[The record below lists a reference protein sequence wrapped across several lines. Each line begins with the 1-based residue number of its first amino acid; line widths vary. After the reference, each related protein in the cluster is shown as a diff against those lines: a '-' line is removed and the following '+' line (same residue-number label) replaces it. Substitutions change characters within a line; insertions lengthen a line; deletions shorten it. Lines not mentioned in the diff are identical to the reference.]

1 MDILKRW
8 LSLQVDLGK
17 FDSRGAVYNFAL
29 KMSFR
34 AVLLA
39 FAFNLAFLPLGY
51 ALDLLPMSL
60 ADAVKLSVAC
70 SWLFGGA
77 VSGALAL
84 TTGQV
89 IHDLSVSRAEF
100 ERLSLTDML
109 SGLLNRRAF
118 NAALGETG
126 VGASLAILDLDRFKA
141 VNDGHGHCAGDQ
153 VIKAVSDVLREVFGS
168 SHLVARLGG
177 EEFGVIV
184 RGGGVAQRIALVE
197 RARTLVEAR
206 VIHCDGIAISMTIS
220 AGIAEFGADR
230 RPEAVY
236 SAADRALYRA
246 KAGGRNRVVH
256 EVEAEDNL
264 VSSGGHAAEGAPPAG
279 GPGLFSE
286 AAVPAA
292 G

>member
-17 FDSRGAVYNFAL
+17 FDTPAAVYNFAL
-29 KMSFR
+29 KMTFR

-51 ALDLLPMSL
+51 ALDLLPMTL

-126 VGASLAILDLDRFKA
+126 AGASLAILDLDRFKA

-153 VIKAVSDVLREVFGS
+153 VIKVVSDVLREVFGPA
-168 SHLVARLGG
+168 HLVARLGG

-206 VIHCDGIAISMTIS
+206 AIHCDGVAISMTIS
-220 AGIAEFGADR
+220 AGIAEFTADR
-230 RPEAVY
+230 RPESVY
-236 SAADRALYRA
+236 TAADRALYQA

-256 EVEAEDNL
+256 EAEM
-264 VSSGGHAAEGAPPAG
+264 GAPAG
-279 GPGLFSE
+279 AEASCGDLDRVPGS
-286 AAVPAA
+286 AVPAA

>member
-8 LSLQVDLGK
+8 MSLQVDLGN
-17 FDSRGAVYNFAL
+17 FDSRAAVYNFAL
-29 KMSFR
+29 KMTFR

-39 FAFNLAFLPLGY
+39 FTFNIALLPLGY
-51 ALDLLPMSL
+51 ALGLLPLSL

-84 TTGQV
+84 ITGHV
-89 IHDLSVSRAEF
+89 IRELTVSRAEF

-118 NAALGETG
+118 NAALAETG
-126 VGASLAILDLDRFKA
+126 AGASLAILDLDRFKA
-141 VNDGHGHCAGDQ
+141 VNDCHGHCAGDE
-153 VIKAVSDVLREVFGS
+153 VIKAVAEVLREVFGDQ
-168 SHLVARLGG
+168 HLMARLGG

-197 RARTLVEAR
+197 RARNMVEAR
-206 VIHCDGIAISMTIS
+206 AIHCDGLAISTTVS
-220 AGIAEFGADR
+220 AGIAEFGPER
-230 RPEAVY
+230 RPESVY
-236 SAADRALYRA
+236 SAADSALYRA

-256 EVEAEDNL
+256 EAEQAEAGALESHGNEAMHIGMMHF
-264 VSSGGHAAEGAPPAG
+264 SGERA
-279 GPGLFSE
+279 
-286 AAVPAA
+286 PAA

>member
-8 LSLQVDLGK
+8 VSHQVDLGS
-17 FDSRGAVYNFAL
+17 FDSRAAVYNFAL
-29 KMSFR
+29 KMTFR

-39 FAFNLAFLPLGY
+39 FMFNIALLPLGY
-51 ALDLLPMSL
+51 ALGLLPLSL

-84 TTGQV
+84 VTGHV
-89 IHDLSVSRAEF
+89 IRELTVSRAEF

-118 NAALGETG
+118 NAALAETG
-126 VGASLAILDLDRFKA
+126 AGASLVILDLDRFKS
-141 VNDGHGHCAGDQ
+141 VNDCHGHGAGDE
-153 VIKAVSDVLREVFGS
+153 VIKAVAEILREVFGDES
-168 SHLVARLGG
+168 LIARLGG

-184 RGGGVAQRIALVE
+184 RGGGAAQRIALVE
-197 RARTLVEAR
+197 RARNLVEAR
-206 VIHCDGIAISMTIS
+206 AIHCEGVAISTTVS
-220 AGIAEFGADR
+220 AGIAEFSPER
-230 RPEAVY
+230 RPESVY
-236 SAADRALYRA
+236 SAADRALYQA

-256 EVEAEDNL
+256 EAEEAGFGPLENL
-264 VSSGGHAAEGAPPAG
+264 TNDATHIGMMHFSGEQ
-279 GPGLFSE
+279 
-286 AAVPAA
+286 VPAA

>member
-8 LSLQVDLGK
+8 VSLQVDLGS
-17 FDSRGAVYNFAL
+17 FDSRAAVYNFAL
-29 KMSFR
+29 KMTFR

-39 FAFNLAFLPLGY
+39 FIFNIALLPLGY
-51 ALDLLPMSL
+51 ALGLVPLSV

-84 TTGQV
+84 LTGHV
-89 IHDLSVSRAEF
+89 IRELTVSRAEF

-118 NAALGETG
+118 NATLAETG
-126 VGASLAILDLDRFKA
+126 AGASLAILDLDRFKA
-141 VNDGHGHCAGDQ
+141 VNDCHGHCAGDE
-153 VIKAVSDVLREVFGS
+153 VIKAVAEVLREVFGDG
-168 SHLVARLGG
+168 HLIARLGG

-197 RARTLVEAR
+197 RARNMVEAR
-206 VIHCDGIAISMTIS
+206 AIYCDGVAISTTVS
-220 AGIAEFGADR
+220 AGIAEFGPDR
-230 RPEAVY
+230 RPESVY
-236 SAADRALYRA
+236 SAADSALYRA

-256 EVEAEDNL
+256 EAEQAELGPLDTQHGHEAMPIGMMQF
-264 VSSGGHAAEGAPPAG
+264 SGEQM
-279 GPGLFSE
+279 
-286 AAVPAA
+286 PAA

>member
-8 LSLQVDLGK
+8 MSLQVDLGN
-17 FDSRGAVYNFAL
+17 FDSRAAVYNFAL
-29 KMSFR
+29 KMTFR

-39 FAFNLAFLPLGY
+39 FIFNIALLPLGY
-51 ALDLLPMSL
+51 ALGLLPLSL

-77 VSGALAL
+77 LAL
-84 TTGQV
+84 ITGHV
-89 IHDLSVSRAEF
+89 IHDLTVSRAEF

-118 NAALGETG
+118 NAALAETG
-126 VGASLAILDLDRFKA
+126 AGASLAILDLDRFKA
-141 VNDGHGHCAGDQ
+141 VNDCHGHCAGDE
-153 VIKAVSDVLREVFGS
+153 VIKAVAEVLREVFGDQ
-168 SHLVARLGG
+168 HLIARLGG

-197 RARTLVEAR
+197 RARNMVEAR
-206 VIHCDGIAISMTIS
+206 AIYCDGVAISTTVS
-220 AGIAEFGADR
+220 AGIAEFGPER
-230 RPEAVY
+230 RPESVY
-236 SAADRALYRA
+236 SAADSALYRA

-256 EVEAEDNL
+256 EAEKAEAGALESHGNEAMHIGMMHF
-264 VSSGGHAAEGAPPAG
+264 SGEQ
-279 GPGLFSE
+279 
-286 AAVPAA
+286 VPAA

>member
-8 LSLQVDLGK
+8 VSLQVDLGS

-29 KMSFR
+29 KMTFR

-39 FAFNLAFLPLGY
+39 FIFNIALLPLGY
-51 ALDLLPMSL
+51 ALGLVPLTV

-84 TTGQV
+84 VTGHV
-89 IHDLSVSRAEF
+89 IRELTVSRAEF

-109 SGLLNRRAF
+109 SGLRNRRAF
-118 NAALGETG
+118 NAALAETG
-126 VGASLAILDLDRFKA
+126 AGASLAILDLDRFKA
-141 VNDGHGHCAGDQ
+141 VNDCYGHCAGDE
-153 VIKAVSDVLREVFGS
+153 VIRAVAEVLREVFGDQ
-168 SHLVARLGG
+168 HLIARLGG

-197 RARTLVEAR
+197 RARNMVEAR
-206 VIHCDGIAISMTIS
+206 AIYCDGVAISTTVS
-220 AGIAEFGADR
+220 AGVAEFGPDR
-230 RPEAVY
+230 RPESVY
-236 SAADRALYRA
+236 SAADSALYRA

-256 EVEAEDNL
+256 EAEQAELGPLEIQQGHEAIPMGMMQF
-264 VSSGGHAAEGAPPAG
+264 SGEQMPAT
-279 GPGLFSE
+279 S
-286 AAVPAA
+286 
-292 G
+292 